1 MTTVTTRA
9 GKGSPLTNAEIDQNF
24 IDLVNNKLEL
34 IVNGTTSSSTI
45 TPASSDSQYNVTALA
60 VNATVEAPS
69 GTPVHGHKLLL
80 RIKDDGT
87 ARTLSWNA
95 IYRDLIASLP
105 TTTVAGKTL
114 YVGFMYN
121 DTDTKWDVI
130 AVAQE
135 A

>member
-9 GKGSPLTNAEIDQNF
+9 GKGAPLTNAEIDQNF

-34 IVNGTTSSSTI
+34 IVNGTTSGATI

-87 ARTLSWNA
+87 ARTLAWNA
-95 IYRDLIASLP
+95 IFRELIALP
-105 TTTVAGKTL
+105 TTTVAGKVL
-114 YVGFMYN
+114 YVGFTYN
-121 DTDTKWDVI
+121 DTDSKWDVI
-130 AVAQE
+130 AVTQE
-135 A
+135 T